1 MKHILIT
8 SFLILTASFFFVI
21 NDAII
26 NYIAPRGIEFY
37 HFIFYG
43 SPAYLFVP
51 LYLLIKGD
59 LKRKLK
65 ATNYFIPLFRS
76 LLFAPMPFITFV
88 SLKNISLP
96 EFTTLNMS
104 SPIFGTI
111 YAFFLLKEK
120 FNSLLL
126 FSLFLGT
133 LGVLFVVQPGFENF
147 NPYFLLVLFGAFI
160 ITGTTV
166 IVNKYHYVT
175 SNVGF
180 FMYGGLFI
188 HTVSFIIFLS
198 DPILVSLN
206 TFFLITIASILIN
219 GAIFFITTAF
229 QRAQKY
235 YSSVFCLV
243 YFQILYSIL
252 IGFFIF
258 DEYLNFYAVIGA
270 ILIILSGIFSIPSQ
284 HKQKNA

>member
-133 LGVLFVVQPGFENF
+133 LGVLFVVQPGFDNF